1 MEIFIKIWEKTF
13 DSFSE
18 TFFSNRG
25 KNKDEDE
32 KNWENESNFWFL
44 YIKIRLYGNFYE
56 NLCKKYFYP
65 FFRIFL
71 TNWDK
76 NEDEDE
82 KLWENETD
90 FLIIRIKIRLCD
102 NFHEN
107 PRKNFD
113 RFLKT
118 FLTIWG
124 KNENEEK
131 NLTFY
136 KNLRKK
142 VFFRNFYQ
150 RRTS

>member
-1 MEIFIKIWEKTF
+1 M
-13 DSFSE
+13 
-18 TFFSNRG
+18 
-25 KNKDEDE
+25 
-32 KNWENESNFWFL
+32 
-44 YIKIRLYGNFYE
+44 
-56 NLCKKYFYP
+56 
-65 FFRIFL
+65 

-131 NLTFY
+131 NLTFS
-136 KNLRKK
+136 KFLPEKDILGQTCRKG
-142 VFFRNFYQ
+142 
-150 RRTS
+150 